1 MNFPILEFSCV
12 WLELFHLCTIYSP
25 LQIRVVN
32 AFQMDFDTSQL
43 DSYDKRSRP
52 SVISLQSLQS
62 AQQRSAVAKKPNL
75 ASSPEIDEGNSRGPW
90 FGRQD
95 SIPYADE

>member
-1 MNFPILEFSCV
+1 M
-12 WLELFHLCTIYSP
+12 
-25 LQIRVVN
+25 QIRVVN
-32 AFQMDFDTSQL
+32 AFQMDLDTSHM

-62 AQQRSAVAKKPNL
+62 VQRSGISKKPTL
-75 ASSPEIDEGNSRGPW
+75 ASSPEIDETTTTTRSPW
-90 FGRQD
+90 FGRQE